1 MAFATRISWEKHLL
15 NLAMAFSPLNPSEP
29 TSKCFMRN
37 TNKRLRRLL
46 LQDRGTAK
54 EKQMRKGNQPSLTIR
69 NSDYIAED
77 KNNTPPSTV
86 TQR

>member
-1 MAFATRISWEKHLL
+1 MAVATRITWEKHLL

-29 TSKCFMRN
+29 TSQRFMRN

-54 EKQMRKGNQPSLTIR
+54 EKQMSKRESTK
-69 NSDYIAED
+69 SDHSKFRIY
-77 KNNTPPSTV
+77 
-86 TQR
+86 RRR